1 VQTKEQDARV
11 VGGAPAAAAVA
22 ALAVAGGVLAVVGAR
37 EEAVGPAAA
46 GIGLL
51 VLAVLA
57 LPGFLVVQPNQATV
71 LIVLGRYRGS
81 VRRPGWFWAN
91 SLTAIWRRPVSLR
104 VHNFAGDQLK
114 VNDAAGNPIEIAAVV
129 VWRVVD
135 TARAVFDV
143 EDYRNYVEIQSE
155 AAIRHLANQ
164 YPYEAY
170 TAEEVSL
177 RGSAD
182 EVAASLHRELGERL
196 EAAGVEVLE
205 ARLTHLAY
213 APEIAEAMLRRQQA
227 GAIVAARATI
237 VDGAVGMVE
246 QALLRLERDGIVDL
260 DGERRAA
267 MISNMLVVLTSDRP
281 AVPVV
286 NAGSLYT

>member
-1 VQTKEQDARV
+1 VLTKEQDARV
-11 VGGAPAAAAVA
+11 VRGAPAAAAVA
-22 ALAVAGGVLAVVGAR
+22 ALMAAGAVLAVVGAR

-155 AAIRHLANQ
+155 TAIRHLANQ

-170 TAEEVSL
+170 TAEDVSL

-196 EAAGVEVLE
+196 EAAGVECSRPVS
-205 ARLTHLAY
+205 RTSPTH
-213 APEIAEAMLRRQQA
+213 RRSP
-227 GAIVAARATI
+227 
-237 VDGAVGMVE
+237 
-246 QALLRLERDGIVDL
+246 
-260 DGERRAA
+260 RRC
-267 MISNMLVVLTSDRP
+267 S
-281 AVPVV
+281 
-286 NAGSLYT
+286 AGSRPGRSWRPGRPSSTEPWGWSSRP

>member
-1 VQTKEQDARV
+1 MQTQETEARV
-11 VGGAPAAAAVA
+11 VSGLTAAAVVA
-22 ALAVAGGVLAVVGAR
+22 GLAVAGGGLLALGVVTESAVLAGVGVVPL
-37 EEAVGPAAA
+37 VAAA
-46 GIGLL
+46 
-51 VLAVLA
+51 LA
-57 LPGFLVVQPNQATV
+57 LPGFLVVQPNQAAV

-143 EDYRNYVEIQSE
+143 EDYRDYVEIQSE
-155 AAIRHLANQ
+155 TAVRHLASQ

-170 TAEEVSL
+170 GSEELSL
-177 RGSAD
+177 RGSGD
-182 EVAASLHRELGERL
+182 EVAASLHRELGARL

-227 GAIVAARATI
+227 GAVVAARSTI

-246 QALLRLERDGIVDL
+246 QALLRLERDGIVEL

-286 NAGSLYT
+286 NTGSLYT